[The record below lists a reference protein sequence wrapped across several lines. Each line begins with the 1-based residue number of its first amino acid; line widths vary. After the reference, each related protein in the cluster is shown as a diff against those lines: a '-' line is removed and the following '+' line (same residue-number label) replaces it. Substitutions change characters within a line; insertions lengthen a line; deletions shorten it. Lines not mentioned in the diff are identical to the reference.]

1 MNYFLTGTDTGV
13 GKACRKIGFRY
24 GQLCVFAPPRE
35 FVSPAEALRRGG
47 FGAFSEILRVP
58 APQRDSISLIVTN
71 IGVRPF
77 IRGSSHPP
85 AQ

>member
-47 FGAFSEILRVP
+47 FSVSKFRLMSRCKYTLARSGMGQKRECSNGGNDGR
-58 APQRDSISLIVTN
+58 R
-71 IGVRPF
+71 
-77 IRGSSHPP
+77 
-85 AQ
+85 